1 EGSCVTINCTYEL
14 QNGMEVFWIK
24 DSKWNVNESKF
35 NGTVVFSNTEK
46 RTQAPEYF
54 DRVEFLHDNS
64 SYGNA
69 KCSLKI
75 KHLRKNDS
83 GAYAFRFIKK
93 TYKFKSEEFNLKV
106 TDNKCKVHIKPPNL
120 NMSLKDGDNLILQ
133 CATSVDCKFF
143 PEWQSSVKVLSM
155 RNIEENE
162 KLSELNLTVSW
173 RDDGKT
179 LTCRSSGSFN
189 DNCLEKNYTLSVEYA
204 PQETVVIQSSDLNNI
219 KEKENVTVSCTSK
232 AKPEAEFTWFKHD
245 SSFSQPGENLTLYN
259 MKPEDKGI
267 FYCQAKNIHG
277 DNKSPNIPFNI
288 IYAPKGV
295 TIKSE
300 SIILKERS
308 RLTLTCSVENSNPAV
323 EEEAY
328 RWYKNN
334 KEIEAQTKKIFT
346 VPWVKRPDAGHYQ
359 CQARNSAG
367 ETNSTH
373 PIQIYVKFLPQ
384 NTKISGMTETKLGF
398 KLNLQCVTEADPD
411 PINYYWYFKPEHDKF
426 FHTISNQHQE
436 YLEIEKVAV
445 TNTGSYK
452 CSAENSLGTGANS
465 TEFSVL
471 VLYPPKKPNLT
482 MKQVVNE
489 TESYSITCTVE
500 SSPQASLTLSIS
512 SLSNPK
518 TNRILH
524 TTFQSNFLTFSAT
537 AKVSDAGEY
546 TCIAKNTQGEN
557 SSENRLIVWYAPKNV
572 TIEAHP
578 GKELKEGS
586 NLTLT
591 CTADCVPRV
600 NAYTWEKS
608 NRTHSV
614 RVGHEQTLRLHFLK
628 PSDSDHYVCITKND
642 IGMLKS
648 SALYIRVNYRPRI
661 TIIHNMTSM
670 GLLEDAVPVHLSCSA
685 QCDPPATFF
694 AWYMLEKNTTVLT
707 NHQNYTVQPHNPGT
721 YYCIARNG
729 IGESSSQT
737 VKIYLNLLDFRSL
750 SFLVYLHIYLFCMCL
765 CILSSYRIIKKKR
778 HSGKNESPQQLFF
791 FSKAPFWPSSNFCSS
806 GSRNNTRETLV
817 IEESDELSG
826 FRDNHSS
833 DIVHSHPPPN
843 RKNPNSN
850 IHTVYDAIHL
860 PPTITEC
867 HYTAE
872 DLPIATLNYAT
883 LQFADSNIPNKSV
896 PSSDSC
902 GPVYAKVLKNGQMAK
917 EQGKGHSDYENVSG
931 VYKTKQPFPNW
942 DSDTSE
948 SEEEVDYTKVTFT
961 VTTHNNPKMD
971 PLSIEEEDQT
981 DYSEVKI

>member
-1 EGSCVTINCTYEL
+1 
-14 QNGMEVFWIK
+14 MECK
-24 DSKWNVNESKF
+24 ESKF
-35 NGTVVFSNTEK
+35 NGTVVFSNTEN
-46 RTQAPEYF
+46 RAQAPEYF

-83 GAYAFRFIKK
+83 GDYAFRFIKK
-93 TYKFKSEEFNLKV
+93 TYKFISEEFNLKV

-398 KLNLQCVTEADPD
+398 KLKLQCVTEADPD

-452 CSAENSLGTGANS
+452 CSAENSLGTGTNS

-471 VLYPPKKPNLT
+471 VL
-482 MKQVVNE
+482 
-489 TESYSITCTVE
+489 
-500 SSPQASLTLSIS
+500 
-512 SLSNPK
+512 
-518 TNRILH
+518 
-524 TTFQSNFLTFSAT
+524 
-537 AKVSDAGEY
+537 
-546 TCIAKNTQGEN
+546 
-557 SSENRLIVWYAPKNV
+557 
-572 TIEAHP
+572 
-578 GKELKEGS
+578 
-586 NLTLT
+586 
-591 CTADCVPRV
+591 
-600 NAYTWEKS
+600 
-608 NRTHSV
+608 
-614 RVGHEQTLRLHFLK
+614 
-628 PSDSDHYVCITKND
+628 
-642 IGMLKS
+642 
-648 SALYIRVNYRPRI
+648 YRPRI

-737 VKIYLNLLDFRSL
+737 VKIYLNHFFIKRLVQIIISLLVIL
-750 SFLVYLHIYLFCMCL
+750 ILIGALFLLL
-765 CILSSYRIIKKKR
+765 RIIKKKR